1 MTTLNLLKVY
11 FDIPLRSWE
20 LPAFRFAMRQSLQ
33 LVTSADE
40 RYPLIQFKTRHQQ
53 GRQQPMLVVIGEK
66 IKELKKEWL
75 ADSPII
81 NLQDS
86 KHTISV
92 TDWKLLPFPLRTDKG
107 FHTYNLFN
115 YHPFNQDN
123 YKHYRNL
130 VTKEEKN
137 NFLQQL
143 LVQHLDAFMLGV
155 GWQPDPPIQVKGVQL
170 LKPKL
175 IPYQNYQA
183 QCYDLRFHSNLW
195 MPEHIGLGKGVSLGF
210 GVLRL
215 PKKKNVTT

>member
-1 MTTLNLLKVY
+1 
-11 FDIPLRSWE
+11 
-20 LPAFRFAMRQSLQ
+20 MRQGLQ
-33 LVTSADE
+33 APASATE
-40 RYPLIQFKTRHQQ
+40 RYPLIQFKTRYQQ
-53 GRQQPMLVVIGEK
+53 GRLQPMLVVIGEK

-75 ADSPII
+75 ADPLTIHLQNRKQPIA
-81 NLQDS
+81 
-86 KHTISV
+86 V

-115 YHPFNQDN
+115 YHPFNQEN
-123 YKHYRNL
+123 YARYRNL
-130 VTKEEKN
+130 VTEKEKN
-137 NFLQQL
+137 AFLQQL

-155 GWQPDPPIQVKGVQL
+155 GWQPDPPIQVKGIQL

-195 MPEHIGLGKGVSLGF
+195 IPEHIGLGKGVSLGF

-215 PKKKNVTT
+215 PKKKSVTT